1 MHEPNGLPC
10 RCRAV
15 CHRRR
20 HPLVLQETEPMR
32 TLTALCFSLTIIA
45 AVYVADRVIDKGLK
59 ITFLHIIATP
69 GEVRK

>member
-1 MHEPNGLPC
+1 
-10 RCRAV
+10 
-15 CHRRR
+15 
-20 HPLVLQETEPMR
+20 MR